1 MIGGMAAVVAASAL
15 LAVGLAGGPLYVS
28 SASSEALQIAMAGT
42 CATDVGLDLVVPAFG
57 SSSSDDAPALSA
69 WLDERSVE
77 VPNAKAP
84 VLSRA
89 TWPNYTLRGGDGLAR
104 RMVLLWRDGQLEH
117 LDIDATLGGT
127 IGNGRILAADQARDR
142 AAIATGSVLDISIAS
157 ALRPM
162 PVAKTLEVAGTYRDI
177 PFLPEP
183 SHWCGWRASVRPS
196 PSGDP
201 PPLLM
206 IADESVFDALP
217 GEVVYTTW
225 ELRPRSNRLTVAE
238 AESLSAGYHR
248 VRAEFDQHLADAIAE
263 MSEADQAFW
272 AASLPR
278 QAEPRIDLLIAQ
290 SRQVG
295 TVVGRTM
302 APVRLAGV
310 AADVML
316 LFGAAV
322 LVARQRERELRLRLL
337 RGDSAVM
344 IAGRVA
350 IGQAIP
356 VALGTAVGAAMALLA
371 IVTVGPTPELESGPI
386 VTAGLSAIGGALA
399 AIALVGGVAAA
410 ATCRTV
416 DRQIRTRRRRIP
428 VAPVL
433 AGMVVGLAVLSYIR
447 LDRVGGVRLVGA
459 EATGGDLLAQSFPL
473 LALAAPL
480 TVLTLPLIR
489 IARRSR
495 RWGSGL
501 PVPVVSGLRR
511 VGAEPATSVTIA
523 MASAL
528 AIGAFLISTAMTN
541 SARQLLAEKSAVY
554 LGSDEVVTVTEYR
567 DLPAAL
573 TGTVVGRLDVRGD
586 GPTVEVLAVDPATF
600 AIGVRWRADASDRSL
615 ADLLSVI
622 ADPSPGVRLPAI
634 VIGLLDIPIDGF
646 MHTPNRREVALDPQA
661 TARWFPGQHA
671 GTTLVIVN
679 RDALLATDLDVAEQ
693 VWLKDPPVDATTLL
707 ADAGFNIGAVR
718 RSADVFDVISFR
730 AVRWSYSA
738 LTAFGVVIAAAVILA
753 QLLVLDARRRAR
765 QANGVLSRPMGLT
778 TGGLAVAVGTELAIP
793 LVAGLVVGIATA
805 VAVLHVAVPRL
816 DTLRQLQPPARVV
829 IDLTTMATATG
840 AALVVLVLLTLIGVV
855 GIRRAQPMEV
865 MRGG

>member
-183 SHWCGWRASVRPS
+183 SYWCGWRASVRPS

-371 IVTVGPTPELESGPI
+371 IVTVGPTPELDRDRSSRRVCRRSAGPWPRSRSSAAWQRPLP
-386 VTAGLSAIGGALA
+386 AGLSTARFAPDG
-399 AIALVGGVAAA
+399 VG
-410 ATCRTV
+410 
-416 DRQIRTRRRRIP
+416 
-428 VAPVL
+428 
-433 AGMVVGLAVLSYIR
+433 YR
-447 LDRVGGVRLVGA
+447 LPRC
-459 EATGGDLLAQSFPL
+459 
-473 LALAAPL
+473 
-480 TVLTLPLIR
+480 
-489 IARRSR
+489 SR
-495 RWGSGL
+495 GWS
-501 PVPVVSGLRR
+501 SGLRCSR
-511 VGAEPATSVTIA
+511 TSDSIASVVCAWSVPKQPAVTC
-523 MASAL
+523 SPSRSRCL
-528 AIGAFLISTAMTN
+528 
-541 SARQLLAEKSAVY
+541 
-554 LGSDEVVTVTEYR
+554 
-567 DLPAAL
+567 
-573 TGTVVGRLDVRGD
+573 
-586 GPTVEVLAVDPATF
+586 
-600 AIGVRWRADASDRSL
+600 RWL
-615 ADLLSVI
+615 
-622 ADPSPGVRLPAI
+622 
-634 VIGLLDIPIDGF
+634 
-646 MHTPNRREVALDPQA
+646 RR
-661 TARWFPGQHA
+661 
-671 GTTLVIVN
+671 
-679 RDALLATDLDVAEQ
+679 
-693 VWLKDPPVDATTLL
+693 
-707 ADAGFNIGAVR
+707 
-718 RSADVFDVISFR
+718 
-730 AVRWSYSA
+730 
-738 LTAFGVVIAAAVILA
+738 
-753 QLLVLDARRRAR
+753 
-765 QANGVLSRPMGLT
+765 
-778 TGGLAVAVGTELAIP
+778 
-793 LVAGLVVGIATA
+793 
-805 VAVLHVAVPRL
+805 
-816 DTLRQLQPPARVV
+816 
-829 IDLTTMATATG
+829 
-840 AALVVLVLLTLIGVV
+840 
-855 GIRRAQPMEV
+855 
-865 MRGG
+865 